1 MEIDFEIQRRVIN
14 ELRTIAAINANEIGV
29 AVKNGIVTLSGTLH
43 SYPAKISIERA
54 VKKLANVKAIAQDIV
69 VNLNGSHPI
78 SDSDIAN
85 VAINMIEWEDNYKIK
100 NLKILVEDAVV
111 TLEGEVEWDFQ
122 RKAATEAI
130 ADVRGVKKV
139 INNIKFEN
147 RAESQE
153 IKKQFQLDAEKYR
166 TMNVTSANGK
176 ELITS
181 NLDLPNGVISSGNF
195 QSNGHA
201 NYIKPAAIKNQ
212 GSGDYEDDF

>member
-54 VKKLANVKAIAQDIV
+54 VKKLANVKGIAQDIV

-100 NLKILVEDAVV
+100 NLKILVEEAVV

-139 INNIKFEN
+139 INNIKFQN

-166 TMNVTSANGK
+166 SMNVTSANGK

-201 NYIKPAAIKNQ
+201 NYNKPAVIKNE

>member
-1 MEIDFEIQRRVIN
+1 
-14 ELRTIAAINANEIGV
+14 
-29 AVKNGIVTLSGTLH
+29 
-43 SYPAKISIERA
+43 
-54 VKKLANVKAIAQDIV
+54 
-69 VNLNGSHPI
+69 
-78 SDSDIAN
+78 
-85 VAINMIEWEDNYKIK
+85 MIEWEDNYKIK

-122 RKAATEAI
+122 RNAATEAI
-130 ADVRGVKKV
+130 AYVRGVKKV
-139 INNIKFEN
+139 INNIKFQN

-166 TMNVTSANGK
+166 SMNVTSANGK

-201 NYIKPAAIKNQ
+201 NYNKPAVIKNE

>member
-29 AVKNGIVTLSGTLH
+29 AVKNVIVTLSGTLH

-54 VKKLANVKAIAQDIV
+54 VKKLANVKGIAQDIV

-139 INNIKFEN
+139 INNIKFQN

-166 TMNVTSANGK
+166 SMNVTSANGK

-201 NYIKPAAIKNQ
+201 NYNKPAVIKNE

>member
-100 NLKILVEDAVV
+100 NLKILVEEAVV

-139 INNIKFEN
+139 INNIKFQN

-166 TMNVTSANGK
+166 SMNVTSANGK

-201 NYIKPAAIKNQ
+201 NYNKPAVIKNE

>member
-54 VKKLANVKAIAQDIV
+54 VKKLANVKGIAQDIV

-139 INNIKFEN
+139 INNIKFQN

-166 TMNVTSANGK
+166 SMNVTSANGK

-201 NYIKPAAIKNQ
+201 NYNKPAVIKNE

>member
-166 TMNVTSANGK
+166 SMNVTSANGK

-201 NYIKPAAIKNQ
+201 NYNKPAVIKNE

>member
-130 ADVRGVKKV
+130 ADIRGVKKV
-139 INNIKFEN
+139 INNIKFQN

-166 TMNVTSANGK
+166 SMNVTSANGK

-201 NYIKPAAIKNQ
+201 NYNKPAVIKNE

>member
-54 VKKLANVKAIAQDIV
+54 VKKLANVKGIAQDIV

-201 NYIKPAAIKNQ
+201 NYIKPAAINNQ
-212 GSGDYEDDF
+212 GSGDYEDNF

>member
-54 VKKLANVKAIAQDIV
+54 VKKLANVKGIAQDIV

-139 INNIKFEN
+139 INNIKFQN

>member
-54 VKKLANVKAIAQDIV
+54 VKKLANVKGIAQDIV

-100 NLKILVEDAVV
+100 NLKILVEEAVV

-139 INNIKFEN
+139 INNIKFQN

-166 TMNVTSANGK
+166 SMNVTSANGK

-201 NYIKPAAIKNQ
+201 NYNKPAAIKNQ

>member
-54 VKKLANVKAIAQDIV
+54 VKKLANVKGIAQDIV

-100 NLKILVEDAVV
+100 NLKILVEDAIV

-153 IKKQFQLDAEKYR
+153 TKKQFQLDAEKYR
-166 TMNVTSANGK
+166 SMHVTSANGK

-201 NYIKPAAIKNQ
+201 NYNKPAVIKNE

>member
-14 ELRTIAAINANEIGV
+14 ELRTMAAINANEIGV

-54 VKKLANVKAIAQDIV
+54 VKKLANVKGIAQDIV

-166 TMNVTSANGK
+166 SMNVTSANGK

-201 NYIKPAAIKNQ
+201 NCIKPAAIKNQ